1 MAQLQRH
8 LLSLRHGKQ
17 EERNMLGRMIAILG
31 DIGILA
37 AFVSV
42 LAENRGASHW
52 LALRICGFSLVLI
65 RIAYHLFKKYQ

>member
-1 MAQLQRH
+1 
-8 LLSLRHGKQ
+8 
-17 EERNMLGRMIAILG
+17 MLGRMIAILG

-42 LAENRGASHW
+42 LAENRGASYW